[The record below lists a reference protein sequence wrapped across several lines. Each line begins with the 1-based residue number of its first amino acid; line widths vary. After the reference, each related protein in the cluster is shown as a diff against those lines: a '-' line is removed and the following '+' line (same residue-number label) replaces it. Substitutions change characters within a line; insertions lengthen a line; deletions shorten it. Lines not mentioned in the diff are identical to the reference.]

1 MVAIGQLIQVQGE
14 LYEVERV
21 LKLKP
26 HVVLSPELTE
36 EMRSY
41 YRVDRIFKKDD
52 LYYLVHEV
60 TTVEPV
66 YD

>member
-14 LYEVERV
+14 LYEVERI

-36 EMRSY
+36 EMRKY
-41 YRVDRIFKKDD
+41 YKVDRIFRKDG

-60 TTVEPV
+60 TTVEPI